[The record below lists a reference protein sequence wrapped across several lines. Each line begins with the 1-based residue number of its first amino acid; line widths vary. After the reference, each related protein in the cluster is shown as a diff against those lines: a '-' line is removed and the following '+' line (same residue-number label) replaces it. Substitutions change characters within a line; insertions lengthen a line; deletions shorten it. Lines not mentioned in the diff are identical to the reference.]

1 MNYRADAN
9 NEPAKEV
16 RSWNGIPLNITTKT
30 GEPRFSFA
38 PPMSCDYGCIRG
50 SWGAGLDGK
59 ALDVYVVSDAPTVFK
74 VVQITPTGAIDEYKY
89 VLGARSFDEA
99 VETFL
104 KHVPRQLFGAASQ
117 YSIAQLQDDIGLNS
131 KVKTDADDVA
141 AFVEQL
147 EELIEDDDAYDSN
160 IYVLSFEVADNGDI
174 SGKFKD
180 AWNGRIFTYS
190 VQKTRIGYKP
200 ALTLD
205 RADSSVAKLFDVFSS
220 GYTSLGIRQDA
231 IKNGKKPRCTAVSYS
246 CGKICLSLQ
255 NTCWINSAGQKVK
268 KAGGAVAS
276 ISQSRIDKLR
286 TLARYLAANGNNKWS
301 KYGRAETLAAKANN
315 LEAKR
320 VNLFTKNTKEQSSD
334 KLLITQLTNKHTEP
348 IEPPP
353 NASDKEWK
361 NFETAHKLWLENGD
375 DSPYNKIQSNGKS
388 IEQQKKEKIV
398 EEKKH
403 QLEAIK
409 ILPVSVKRHIERTA
423 YDEIAKS
430 KGSPVYSGYA
440 NEQDEKDATLGRNFL
455 KSKLSLK
462 QKEAVQ
468 VYTKVARLK
477 AYQEYESIYA
487 NSTKNELGYNF
498 PPYDPKTR
506 RLPTEYKQIGDGIS
520 AEVYLDRREPQKP
533 KALKYAQSTDEPL
546 AIEVAKA
553 MGDLGIAPKI
563 YGSIFE
569 KGKVN
574 AIAMEY
580 LDGYRTLGGGDEMY
594 YEQKEE
600 KGETDWAEREKN
612 SDIITK
618 NILVIGKIAHDN
630 GFAPSDLHEENL
642 MYNPKTLKVKF
653 IDIDDSA
660 RATYKD
666 IATQLLSHQEAFRPM
681 LAQNA
686 SWYASKNIPKKD
698 YKEFQKLQKAVRNSL
713 DNQGS
718 RENPAASPDKASKDN
733 FSEDQYKEI
742 VEKAYKLLGLN

>member
-1 MNYRADAN
+1 MRYHADSN
-9 NEPAKEV
+9 NEPAKEI

-30 GEPRFSFA
+30 GEPRFSFS

-74 VVQITPTGAIDEYKY
+74 VVQITPAGAIDEYKY
-89 VLGARSFDEA
+89 VLGAQNFDQA

-117 YSIAQLQDDIGLNS
+117 YSIAQLQEDIGQQS
-131 KVKTDADDVA
+131 KVKRDANELTD
-141 AFVEQL
+141 FVEQL
-147 EELIEDDDAYDSN
+147 EELIEDDDAYNSN
-160 IYVLSFEVADNGDI
+160 VYVLSFEVADNDDI
-174 SGKFKD
+174 TGKFED

-200 ALTLD
+200 ALKLD
-205 RADSSVAKLFDVFSS
+205 RADSTTAKLFDVFSS
-220 GYTSLGIRQDA
+220 GYTSLEGRQDA

-268 KAGGAVAS
+268 KVGGAVAS
-276 ISQSRIDKLR
+276 ISQGRIDKLR

-315 LEAKR
+315 LETKR
-320 VNLFTKNTKEQSSD
+320 VNLFAKNTKEQT
-334 KLLITQLTNKHTEP
+334 KIFEQK
-348 IEPPP
+348 
-353 NASDKEWK
+353 AS
-361 NFETAHKLWLENGD
+361 NV
-375 DSPYNKIQSNGKS
+375 
-388 IEQQKKEKIV
+388 EK
-398 EEKKH
+398 
-403 QLEAIK
+403 
-409 ILPVSVKRHIERTA
+409 
-423 YDEIAKS
+423 
-430 KGSPVYSGYA
+430 G
-440 NEQDEKDATLGRNFL
+440 
-455 KSKLSLK
+455 
-462 QKEAVQ
+462 
-468 VYTKVARLK
+468 
-477 AYQEYESIYA
+477 
-487 NSTKNELGYNF
+487 LGYDF
-498 PPYDPKTR
+498 PPYNPRTR
-506 RLPTEYKQIGDGIS
+506 QLPSEYKPIGDGVS
-520 AEVYLDRREPQKP
+520 GDVYLDTRDSQNF
-533 KALKYAQSTDEPL
+533 KALKYAKDTNEPL
-546 AIEVAKA
+546 TIDTAKA

-580 LDGYRTLGGGDEMY
+580 LDGYRTLGGGDEIY
-594 YEQKEE
+594 YEQNE
-600 KGETDWAEREKN
+600 KTGETDWAEREKN

-618 NILVIGKIAHDN
+618 NILKIAKVAHDN
-630 GFAPSDLHEENL
+630 DFAPSDLHEENL
-642 MYNPKTLKVKF
+642 MYNPKTLEVKF

-666 IATQLLSHQEAFRPM
+666 IATQLLSHQEAYRPM

-686 SWYASKNIPKKD
+686 DWYARRKIPKKD

-718 RENPAASPDKASKDN
+718 RENPATSPDKAGKDN
-733 FSEDQYKEI
+733 FSETQYKEM
-742 VEKAYKLLGLN
+742 VEKAYKLLGFD

>member
-1 MNYRADAN
+1 MRYHADTN

-74 VVQITPTGAIDEYKY
+74 VVQITPAGAIDEYKY
-89 VLGARSFDEA
+89 VLGAQNFDEA
-99 VETFL
+99 VEIFL

-117 YSIAQLQDDIGLNS
+117 YSIAQLQNDITQQS
-131 KVKTDADDVA
+131 KVKKDSDELAE
-141 AFVEQL
+141 FVEQL
-147 EELIEDDDAYDSN
+147 EALIEGDDAYNSN

-174 SGKFKD
+174 TGKFED
-180 AWNGRIFTYS
+180 AWNGRIFSYS

-205 RADSSVAKLFDVFSS
+205 RVDSSAAKQFDLFSS
-220 GYTSLGIRQDA
+220 GYTSLAVRQDA

-268 KAGGAVAS
+268 KAGGAVVS
-276 ISQSRIDKLR
+276 ISQGRIDKLR
-286 TLARYLAANGNNKWS
+286 TLAKYLAANGNNKWS
-301 KYGRAETLAAKANN
+301 KYGRAETLTAKANN
-315 LEAKR
+315 LETKR
-320 VNLFTKNTKEQSSD
+320 ASLFTKNTKEQAKVSEQKTSD
-334 KLLITQLTNKHTEP
+334 ISKKVG
-348 IEPPP
+348 
-353 NASDKEWK
+353 
-361 NFETAHKLWLENGD
+361 FE
-375 DSPYNKIQSNGKS
+375 
-388 IEQQKKEKIV
+388 
-398 EEKKH
+398 
-403 QLEAIK
+403 
-409 ILPVSVKRHIERTA
+409 
-423 YDEIAKS
+423 
-430 KGSPVYSGYA
+430 
-440 NEQDEKDATLGRNFL
+440 
-455 KSKLSLK
+455 
-462 QKEAVQ
+462 
-468 VYTKVARLK
+468 
-477 AYQEYESIYA
+477 
-487 NSTKNELGYNF
+487 F

-506 RLPTEYKQIGDGIS
+506 QIPLKYKQIGDGIS
-520 AEVYLDRREPQKP
+520 GEVYLDTRDSQKP
-533 KALKYAQSTDEPL
+533 KALKYAQATDEPL
-546 AIEVAKA
+546 TIDTAKV

-642 MYNPKTLKVKF
+642 MYNPKTLEVKF

-660 RATYKD
+660 KATYKD
-666 IATQLLSHQEAFRPM
+666 IATQLLSHQEAFRPL

-686 SWYASKNIPKKD
+686 SWYASRNISKKD

-718 RENPAASPDKASKDN
+718 RENPAANPDKASKDN

-742 VEKAYKLLGLN
+742 VEKAYKLLGFD